1 MKNTK
6 ICNVCGVEKLLDEFH
21 KRKDSKDGLR
31 NECKIC
37 TRNKINSYRSLNKE
51 KTNKWNRETYY
62 RNIEKHKETK
72 KIYRD
77 KNKEKQKILKKIWN
91 YNNKE
96 KIKNYAKERKKHD
109 INFKLICNLRSRVKN
124 FLKSNNITKNNTTL
138 QIVGCTP
145 EELKKHLEK
154 NFKDGMC
161 WENYGLSG
169 WHIDHII
176 PLKNAKTENELFK
189 LCHFTNLQPL
199 WWYENLEKR
208 FIENGTEKLQN
219 I

>member
-6 ICNVCGVEKLLDEFH
+6 ICNVCSVEKLLNDFH
-21 KRKDSKDGLR
+21 KRNDSKDGLR

-37 TRNKINSYRSLNKE
+37 TRKKINSYRDLNKE
-51 KTNKWNRETYY
+51 KINTWNRESYY
-62 RNIEKHKETK
+62 RNIEKHKKTK

-91 YNNKE
+91 DNNKE
-96 KIKNYAKERKKHD
+96 KIKNYTKDRKKYD
-109 INFKLICNLRSRVKN
+109 IKFKLICNLRSRVKS
-124 FLKSNNITKNNTTL
+124 FLNSRNMTKKNTTL

-145 EELKKHLEK
+145 EDLKKHLEK
-154 NFKDGMC
+154 HFKDGMS
-161 WENYGLSG
+161 WENYGLNG

-176 PLKNAKTENELFK
+176 PLKNAKTENELFD

-208 FIENGTEKLQN
+208 Y
-219 I
+219 